1 MKFNISSHLK
11 IAYKIKTQLE
21 LNRFLVGFLFY
32 IITILG
38 TKKDLYG
45 DISPFLKVFLT
56 VY

>member
-45 DISPFLKVFLT
+45 DISPFLKLFLT